1 MNTESSYT
9 HPTYP
14 CQKWLQ
20 SRKGKGDNSMWEE
33 GAKGG
38 NYLPPLRQGKTC
50 MVKAKLL
57 KAWSQGFIGNGGV
70 RVVVKPSRFVAS
82 YHASMNSNSVK
93 PACSP
98 SGRSMDRTG
107 HLIMSTLRAIELQ
120 DCLNRLSD
128 LVREPAWQR
137 SGHITQG
144 WPVMGSADRHWSL
157 YRHGHKLA
165 AMRTKTPLS
174 GWKGRSLTGAR
185 NRKGGYADAT

>member
-1 MNTESSYT
+1 
-9 HPTYP
+9 
-14 CQKWLQ
+14 
-20 SRKGKGDNSMWEE
+20 MWEK
-33 GAKGG
+33 GVKGG

-174 GWKGRSLTGAR
+174 GRKGRSLTGAR

>member
-20 SRKGKGDNSMWEE
+20 SRKGKGDQSMWGK

-38 NYLPPLRQGKTC
+38 NYLPPLRQGKAC

-57 KAWSQGFIGNGGV
+57 KAWSQGFIGNGGE
-70 RVVVKPSRFVAS
+70 RVAVKPSRFVVS
-82 YHASMNSNSVK
+82 YQGSMNNNSVK
-93 PACSP
+93 PACSQ
-98 SGRSMDRTG
+98 SERSKDRTG
-107 HLIMSTLRAIELQ
+107 HLTMSTLHAIELQ
-120 DCLNRLSD
+120 DCLNRLPNS
-128 LVREPAWQR
+128 VWEPVWQR
-137 SGHITQG
+137 SGHITRG

-165 AMRTKTPLS
+165 AMRMKTPLS
-174 GWKGRSLTGAR
+174 GRKGRSLIRVR

>member
-1 MNTESSYT
+1 MNTENSYT

-14 CQKWLQ
+14 CHKWLQ
-20 SRKGKGDNSMWEE
+20 SRKGKGDHSMWGK

-50 MVKAKLL
+50 MVKAKPL
-57 KAWSQGFIGNGGV
+57 KTWSQGIIGNGGE

-82 YHASMNSNSVK
+82 YVAFYDLQLSQTGLLSIREIKGPNGTPNHVDSSRNRTPGLPKQVARFGSGTCKATERPYYSRL
-93 PACSP
+93 ACNGFS
-98 SGRSMDRTG
+98 RQAT
-107 HLIMSTLRAIELQ
+107 
-120 DCLNRLSD
+120 
-128 LVREPAWQR
+128 
-137 SGHITQG
+137 
-144 WPVMGSADRHWSL
+144 SL

-174 GWKGRSLTGAR
+174 GRKGRSLIRAI